1 MNKTWVLTSKICGT
15 WRNGEGVKFGWDH
28 GSWEWEMRM
37 KTQNW
42 TGTFSILSS
51 RTDCCPISSNR
62 ESTPALRIRKDLER
76 ANTQSGFWIR
86 NKEADQIGY
95 IKYTSRKQL
104 GLEEDEEAQGQEYF
118 TYLTAQASSKAHG
131 GILEMDPCHLFCKI
145 LESRFITP
153 KD

>member
-1 MNKTWVLTSKICGT
+1 MGPDLKDLWHLEKWGGSKVWVRSRFL
-15 WRNGEGVKFGWDH
+15 R
-28 GSWEWEMRM
+28 EWEMRM

-42 TGTFSILSS
+42 TGKFSILSS
-51 RTDCCPISSNR
+51 RTDCCPISSSR

-86 NKEADQIGY
+86 NKAADQIGY

-118 TYLTAQASSKAHG
+118 TYLTAQAPSKASGGRTHG
-131 GILEMDPCHLFCKI
+131 HLFCKI
-145 LESRFITP
+145 LESRFIAP